1 MSNFIQFLTYFRII
15 SGPIIFILIVILN
28 FYGVAFIL
36 FMLASISDYW
46 DGYLARKYQ
55 LVSMMGEVL
64 DPIADKILITFV
76 IIALA
81 MSLESSFIAFSGSTI
96 LAREFWVAAL
106 RDFNART
113 GNINATKVTFLA
125 KIKTTLQMIAASFY
139 LGSLYLNDSFLFF
152 ISDVILLLATIVTLK
167 TGISYTIASLEK
179 VD

>member
-1 MSNFIQFLTYFRII
+1 MNNFIQFLTYFRII

-28 FYGVAFIL
+28 FYGAAFFL
-36 FMLASISDYW
+36 FVLASISDYW

-81 MSLESSFIAFSGSTI
+81 MSLGSSFIAFSGSII

-113 GNINATKVTFLA
+113 GNINATKVSFLA
-125 KIKTTLQMIAASFY
+125 KLKTAIQLITLGLY
-139 LGSLYLNDSFLFF
+139 LFGLYLNSALLLFLADF
-152 ISDVILLLATIVTLK
+152 SLLATMLITIQ
-167 TGISYTIASLEK
+167 TGLTYSIASFK
-179 VD
+179 K